1 MLAPDWPGSRAA
13 ERRGTTRAPCTR
25 TPQRIAHC
33 PLRCPKRNK
42 AKRATRKGRICPAR
56 SALLSVG
63 RVQGATFSLSCS
75 LLLSLLSLFAGAC
88 FSGAVLSLSVAWS
101 VRVYAARAQTLAQ
114 HSTAHTPSRMRPRA
128 SRCGNMAYA
137 LFSSTGPA
145 GLSGIVL
152 LCTPARLA
160 HAPFLCAGAVVL
172 LFPFLAIADGPGD
185 GAGVRAG
192 VGVGVVCFSDTA
204 GGPPA
209 CFSERFPPVYISLV
223 SGSARRP
230 FWPFCP
236 LPFGRWP
243 LRALRARLYTIAL
256 WLR

>member
-42 AKRATRKGRICPAR
+42 AKRATRKGRIFPAR
-56 SALLSVG
+56 PAPLSVG

-75 LLLSLLSLFAGAC
+75 LLLSLFSLFVGAC

-160 HAPFLCAGAVVL
+160 HAPFLSAGAVVL

-192 VGVGVVCFSDTA
+192 VWAWAWCAFPIRRVGLLRTCLCTSHLFTFLLFRAVPAAPS
-204 GGPPA
+204 GP
-209 CFSERFPPVYISLV
+209 
-223 SGSARRP
+223 SARS
-230 FWPFCP
+230 P
-236 LPFGRWP
+236 LGDGPSARCGRVC
-243 LRALRARLYTIAL
+243 TQ
-256 WLR
+256 